1 MNLFLV
7 ALFIFTN
14 TLNLTVSMSTNERV
28 QKLINL
34 SKYKL
39 MNRRIGYSENPA
51 FRFRGVNLGKR
62 KNFLTKI
69 QTNRKIGKVVRRAAA
84 RRFSRNLRPF
94 LLRKYSL
101 FFCQ

>member
-1 MNLFLV
+1 MNLFSA
-7 ALFIFTN
+7 ALLIFAN
-14 TLNLTVSMSTNERV
+14 TFNLTVSMSTNERV
-28 QKLINL
+28 QKFINL

-69 QTNRKIGKVVRRAAA
+69 QTNRKRGKGVRRAAA
-84 RRFSRNLRPF
+84 RRFSRNLRPYI
-94 LLRKYSL
+94 LRRYRL
-101 FFCQ
+101 FFSQ